1 MHLGLECNEPSRT
14 VRDAAPAGP
23 EVGHA
28 GAGPGAAAAFS
39 KPAEEE
45 DIIDIPRLYRRLQTY
60 AAAYDIPSHAVRQME
75 ELIATPIA
83 VRLLQL
89 PRARLHDFLVLDAY
103 KPKMHVMYDKYLSGV
118 TADFA
123 LTVRWAPPPAD
134 PAALPSR
141 HPDLWAAFEAS
152 AAALSR
158 TTPYT
163 PYEVQALRTQ
173 FGTELPQALLD
184 RCHEDGVAAVEWQE
198 SRYRASSEEE
208 KKGMEAGGQQEAG
221 KVAVASGPLISAS
234 LMETPLMQRFQQ
246 LAVEAQVEALRNSR
260 LNATAGDTRRPQPPP
275 PAPSPASTSHSSSQC
290 SGPGANSSSG
300 CDGSQPP
307 GPPPQ
312 TEATSPQ
319 PHSTASRPAGE
330 SKSGSGSRT
339 LKSPQTHA
347 LAQPGHGGRALE
359 SLFDR
364 TERLANSLAQ
374 LVITV
379 ERINGLKHGCRVAL
393 FAGRRSSDLLYLLIQ
408 NLYCAVHLDGY
419 GGTSSLYVVA
429 VLGREWT
436 SMGLPER
443 ECWGGVGRLVG
454 THAHE
459 QVGRLRSG
467 NDHNGISQHSL
478 DFTPSSHPH
487 LRCPSVRP
495 SVWDTGDL
503 RPSDFPFHLSL
514 RRVIHFRPVGQ
525 CAPAAPRVVRHRS
538 RPTVRPAPRRL
549 GDAPAGAS
557 AVPCNK
563 RRRRR
568 RRRRRDGPGR
578 HLHHR
583 RLPRRLPLCS
593 SASGIPSGRRGR
605 IRVAY
610 SRVRTLLRSV
620 QDLAAGFWQL

>member
-459 QVGRLRSG
+459 QVSAL
-467 NDHNGISQHSL
+467 QQL
-478 DFTPSSHPH
+478 
-487 LRCPSVRP
+487 L
-495 SVWDTGDL
+495 
-503 RPSDFPFHLSL
+503 
-514 RRVIHFRPVGQ
+514 
-525 CAPAAPRVVRHRS
+525 
-538 RPTVRPAPRRL
+538 
-549 GDAPAGAS
+549 AS
-557 AVPCNK
+557 YDIEA
-563 RRRRR
+563 
-568 RRRRRDGPGR
+568 
-578 HLHHR
+578 
-583 RLPRRLPLCS
+583 
-593 SASGIPSGRRGR
+593 GRRCGLPHG
-605 IRVAY
+605 VL
-610 SRVRTLLRSV
+610 VTPLLAHLLF
-620 QDLAAGFWQL
+620 LATNG